1 MKIKRNTAKS
11 SQEDLKDLGFG
22 SRVSNQSVERLLNK
36 DGSFNVHRS
45 GLSFFTSLSPYH
57 SLLTMSWWKFNF
69 NIFIFFL
76 GINALFALAFV
87 LIGVE
92 SLPGSIPGNVL
103 QFYLDA
109 FFFSIQTFTT
119 VGYGVLSPQGTL
131 ANSVASLCA
140 FVGLLSFA
148 LATGLLFARF
158 SRPTARIIFAENV
171 LITPFQEA
179 SALMFRIANA
189 RKNQLIELEV
199 KILYSRLEYS
209 NGRHVRRYYPLPLVR
224 NKVVFFPL
232 HWTVVHKIDENS
244 PLYGVTQSRLEE
256 EMAEFLI
263 LLTGID
269 ETFSQPV
276 HARSS
281 YRFDEIK
288 WNVKFSD
295 MFFVN
300 KDNQLSI
307 DMQKLS
313 DTEAL

>member
-1 MKIKRNTAKS
+1 MFIAA
-11 SQEDLKDLGFG
+11 DC
-22 SRVSNQSVERLLNK
+22 
-36 DGSFNVHRS
+36 
-45 GLSFFTSLSPYH
+45 PYH